1 MYNKNEAWHNF
12 RKRKFLFLKRIS
24 KKPPSPPS
32 PSLGYITVIPGLYT
46 AAFSLFSFVA
56 RNSANSTSPRRRGPV
71 QCRCSVGSE
80 RAPASHACLARA
92 RSRIGKRGPL
102 PLSLSRRLASPVC
115 IHLSLSLSLPLSLY
129 PYLLSISL
137 ACICM
142 YMCVSSS
149 ERLLL
154 SKD

>member
-32 PSLGYITVIPGLYT
+32 PSLAYITVIPGLYT

-92 RSRIGKRGPL
+92 RALTYRKERTSPSLSLAVSPL
-102 PLSLSRRLASPVC
+102 LCVYTSLSRSPFLSRYIRICCLSLLRVC
-115 IHLSLSLSLPLSLY
+115 ICV
-129 PYLLSISL
+129 
-137 ACICM
+137 CI
-142 YMCVSSS
+142 
-149 ERLLL
+149 LF
-154 SKD
+154 

>member
-32 PSLGYITVIPGLYT
+32 PSLAYITVIPGLYT

-102 PLSLSRRLASPVC
+102 PLP
-115 IHLSLSLSLPLSLY
+115 LSLSPSRLSCVYTPLSLAL
-129 PYLLSISL
+129 PSSLVISVSAVYLSCVYMYVYV
-137 ACICM
+137 CI
-142 YMCVSSS
+142 
-149 ERLLL
+149 LF
-154 SKD
+154 

>member
-102 PLSLSRRLASPVC
+102 PLSLSPSRLSCVYT
-115 IHLSLSLSLPLSLY
+115 PLSLAL
-129 PYLLSISL
+129 PSSLVISVSAVYLS
-137 ACICM
+137 CV
-142 YMCVSSS
+142 YVYVCVSSS